1 MNNMIYAFSWMK
13 KRRIHFILGILFQG
27 FSSFLFM
34 YLTAGFISDITDAI
48 GYGDFKPVIT
58 SMLKLLLCYSAAAG
72 LNYTCTILTDKACL
86 YAAGQLR
93 SSIVR
98 KIISAKVSCLNNSSS
113 EEVINAFTSDIS
125 SIFDN
130 LSKVASIP
138 VKVLFVGAGGLM
150 FAFALDMRIG
160 IMIIL
165 FGLLKITYGLF
176 FAGWMKRLSHR
187 ILERRAD
194 FTSSVKQLID
204 NPVSIRMNSL
214 RKVLHPR
221 YNGVVDGLR
230 RINLHYTDVSGIL
243 GAVNNVTTEIF
254 TRLILYILGK
264 AYFAGDYGLDYV
276 MRENEI
282 AINALRVF
290 SISRILTDAQII
302 LAGTERVV
310 EFAERLEPE
319 AQELPLDEGG
329 IVTKSRAGSGRYAIE
344 YDSVSFSYGEKQ
356 LLNNINLSIPAGSI
370 TLLRGESGTG
380 KTTLL
385 RLAQGIYLPDAGT
398 IRVHGRDIREWNL
411 HSLRNRMAY
420 VPQQPLFFSGT
431 ISENIAGRLKD
442 IDRDGVI
449 EAARKALIYKK
460 IMELPMGF
468 ETPVTDNESRFSG
481 GEQKRLMLARAFYKA
496 SDILLLDEL
505 TAAVDKEN
513 ERLIYD
519 ILLGMKGKMTIIFA
533 THRTLAEKIAD
544 NIIEL

>member
-1 MNNMIYAFSWMK
+1 M
-13 KRRIHFILGILFQG
+13 
-27 FSSFLFM
+27 
-34 YLTAGFISDITDAI
+34 
-48 GYGDFKPVIT
+48 
-58 SMLKLLLCYSAAAG
+58 
-72 LNYTCTILTDKACL
+72 
-86 YAAGQLR
+86 
-93 SSIVR
+93 
-98 KIISAKVSCLNNSSS
+98 
-113 EEVINAFTSDIS
+113 
-125 SIFDN
+125 
-130 LSKVASIP
+130 
-138 VKVLFVGAGGLM
+138 
-150 FAFALDMRIG
+150 
-160 IMIIL
+160 
-165 FGLLKITYGLF
+165 
-176 FAGWMKRLSHR
+176 
-187 ILERRAD
+187 
-194 FTSSVKQLID
+194 
-204 NPVSIRMNSL
+204 
-214 RKVLHPR
+214 
-221 YNGVVDGLR
+221 
-230 RINLHYTDVSGIL
+230 
-243 GAVNNVTTEIF
+243 
-254 TRLILYILGK
+254 
-264 AYFAGDYGLDYV
+264 
-276 MRENEI
+276 
-282 AINALRVF
+282 RVF

-411 HSLRNRMAY
+411 HSLRNRRHMC
-420 VPQQPLFFSGT
+420 PSSPCSFGT
-431 ISENIAGRLKD
+431 ICENIAGDFKD

-519 ILLGMKGKMTIIFA
+519 ILIGMKGKMTIIFA
-533 THRTLAEKIAD
+533 TTVLWREIAD
-544 NIIEL
+544 NIIRV